1 MERIGEAFAGTELLT
16 IMGKQLQTGDPAPD
30 FCLDYLDLADLVVH
44 TVGLADSR
52 GLIRLLN
59 MVNSLE
65 RPLCQQVT
73 RKWEALC
80 VALPP
85 DACIYTVSMDSP
97 QMQAGW
103 QDTEGVLHQV
113 LSAQRSEQFGYD
125 YGVWLKEWRLFQRSV
140 FVLNRSDSIVYVEYV
155 ADQLREPD
163 YAAALQAVQQAAVE

>member
-16 IMGKQLQTGDPAPD
+16 IMGKQLHTGDPAPD
-30 FCLDYLDLADLVVH
+30 FCLDYLDLVDLAIH
-44 TVGLADSR
+44 TVGLSDSR

-59 MVNSLE
+59 VVNSLE

-97 QMQAGW
+97 QM
-103 QDTEGVLHQV
+103 
-113 LSAQRSEQFGYD
+113 
-125 YGVWLKEWRLFQRSV
+125 
-140 FVLNRSDSIVYVEYV
+140 
-155 ADQLREPD
+155 
-163 YAAALQAVQQAAVE
+163 

>member
-1 MERIGEAFAGTELLT
+1 MERKGFAFAGTELLT
-16 IMGKQLQTGDPAPD
+16 IMGKQVQTGDPAPD

-59 MVNSLE
+59 VVNSLE
-65 RPLCQQVT
+65 RPLCQRVT

-103 QDTEGVLHQV
+103 
-113 LSAQRSEQFGYD
+113 
-125 YGVWLKEWRLFQRSV
+125 
-140 FVLNRSDSIVYVEYV
+140 
-155 ADQLREPD
+155 
-163 YAAALQAVQQAAVE
+163 

>member
-16 IMGKQLQTGDPAPD
+16 IMGKHLHTGDSAPD
-30 FCLDYLDLADLVVH
+30 FCLDYLDLADLAVH

-59 MVNSLE
+59 VVNSLE
-65 RPLCQQVT
+65 RPLCKRVT
-73 RKWEALC
+73 HQWEALC

-85 DACIYTVSMDSP
+85 DACIYTLSMDSP

-113 LSAQRSEQFGYD
+113 LSAQRSVQFGQD
-125 YGVWLKEWRLFQRSV
+125 YGVWLKQWRQLQRSA
-140 FVLNRSDSIVYVEYV
+140 FLIDRNDRIVYVEYV
-155 ADQLREPD
+155 VDQLREPD
-163 YAAALQAVQQAAVE
+163 YTAAMEVVQQAVGE